1 MQAQFHQQADRL
13 NLALQ
18 QLQQSINKNLDVL
31 YSLEGFY
38 SASTEVTRQDFKQ
51 GVYTRDLLER
61 VEIYQQQYPKPTPEV
76 QAKLQEIDL
85 EFINEDLPKILKS
98 MNMGAERI
106 RQIVLSLRN
115 FSRLDEA
122 EMKSVDIH
130 QGIDSTLMI
139 LDSRLK
145 PQPGFPGIQVIKKYG
160 NLPLVECW
168 AGQLNQVFMNVLSN
182 AFDFLYTK
190 THILPN
196 GKNSSEAAFLP
207 TIRIRTELLSSNC
220 VCVRIADNGAGM
232 MENVK
237 KMFV

>member
-1 MQAQFHQQADRL
+1 MLQRL
-13 NLALQ
+13 KRFTGLDSIENLNGE
-18 QLQQSINKNLDVL
+18 QL
-31 YSLEGFY
+31 
-38 SASTEVTRQDFKQ
+38 
-51 GVYTRDLLER
+51 
-61 VEIYQQQYPKPTPEV
+61 
-76 QAKLQEIDL
+76 
-85 EFINEDLPKILKS
+85 KILKS

-106 RQIVLSLRN
+106 RQLVFSLRN
-115 FSRLDEA
+115 FSPLGEA
-122 EMKSVDIH
+122 EMKSVDIY

-145 PQPGFPGIQVIKKYG
+145 PQPGFPGIQVIKEYG

-196 GKNSSEAAFLP
+196 GKNSYEAAFLP

-232 MENVK
+232 TENVK
-237 KMFV
+237 KTFV